1 MKYFVGLDLSLTG
14 SGLSI
19 LDEKGK
25 IVKTELIKSKKTG
38 EKPVDELLRIMEIR
52 NNIFNAITST
62 KKIKTD
68 DGDALYYAIE
78 GMAFL
83 AKGTSLV
90 QLAALNY
97 FIREWIM
104 YDEHKFVIIAPTS
117 LKRFATGKGNS
128 EKDHM
133 ILEAYK
139 KFGIDNIDNNIADS
153 LFLASAA
160 SMFFGDIKTQ
170 NNFQKET
177 IDLLKKQL

>member
-14 SGLSI
+14 SGVTI
-19 LDEKGK
+19 LNDKGK
-25 IVKTELIKSKKTG
+25 VIKTALIKSKKTG
-38 EKPVDELLRIMEIR
+38 DKPSDELWRILGIR
-52 NNIFNAITST
+52 ENIFKVIDTLGLIDENGGNTV
-62 KKIKTD
+62 
-68 DGDALYYAIE
+68 YYAIE

-97 FIREWIM
+97 FIREWIS
-104 YDEHKFVIIAPTS
+104 YDKKDFVIVAPTS

-139 KFGIDNIDNNIADS
+139 KFGLDNIDNNVADS
-153 LFLASAA
+153 LFLASVA
-160 SMFFGDIKTQ
+160 SMLFGKEKPT

-177 IDLLKKQL
+177 LDSLKKQL